1 MEANEAMNDLA
12 SFLLDDMRERL
23 KKARENEHSANE
35 TNEVI
40 IDLKNGYSVEVREGK
55 LSVTDE
61 KLGVKVTGG
70 LPSSEQKLKREMDIL
85 EKRVEALE
93 KSMDF
98 LYELHN
104 TIPTKPKKQE
114 RIF

>member
-1 MEANEAMNDLA
+1 MEANESMNDLA

-23 KKARENEHSANE
+23 EKSKKQNDE
-35 TNEVI
+35 I
-40 IDLKNGYSVEVREGK
+40 IVDLGSGYSVEVREGK

-70 LPSSEQKLKREMDIL
+70 LPSSEQKLKREVDIL

-98 LYELHN
+98 LYEFY
-104 TIPTKPKKQE
+104 IPTKRKK
-114 RIF
+114 

>member
-1 MEANEAMNDLA
+1 MEANESTNDLA

-23 KKARENEHSANE
+23 EKSKKQKDE
-35 TNEVI
+35 I
-40 IDLKNGYSVEVREGK
+40 IVDLGGGYSVEVKKGK

-70 LPSSEQKLKREMDIL
+70 LPSSEQKLKREIDIL
-85 EKRVEALE
+85 EQRVEALE

-104 TIPTKPKKQE
+104 TIPTKRKK
-114 RIF
+114 